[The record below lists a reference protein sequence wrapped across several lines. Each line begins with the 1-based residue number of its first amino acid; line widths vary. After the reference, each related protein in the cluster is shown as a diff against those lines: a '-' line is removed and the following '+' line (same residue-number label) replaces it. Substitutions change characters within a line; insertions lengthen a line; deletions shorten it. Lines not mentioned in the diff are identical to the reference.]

1 MYKFARVMFKR
12 FLGRVD
18 TYGVQRRK
26 GDKIIYYRVEGK
38 EATPDLY
45 FQHLRGEEI
54 VGIYP
59 LCIDGTTHFACIDV
73 DSPDLEIVAQVRE
86 LLPEPNYLECSR
98 TGNYHIWLFFSAPLL
113 VTDLITKCQPAV
125 TLGRILLTG
134 DHCELYPIP
143 QPRGKTGLM
152 IALPFQADALK
163 DGRTAFVDTNG
174 TPYPNQFEFLRDL
187 DLITPTHFKQF
198 AAIQNLQDASD
209 NDILQNTQIYNLY
222 LGKGKTTG
230 DCTSSGYDF
239 AFVTAL
245 ADHKISKDQATTLL
259 CQRPSVHSTTPTYI
273 TTTIEAG
280 FAFSTTKKKKPKKKE
295 TSTTQNENAI
305 EVDPAEEESWKDIVP
320 LNRETYL
327 KQISKLIVFRDEQKR
342 LFDIFFASL
351 ISNLKTSGRPVW
363 LFLIGPPGCGK
374 TLPMMTVKNSPF
386 TYVVS
391 AFRPAALISGWGM
404 QSGQDMSLI
413 PKLNNK
419 VLMVKDMSSLL
430 SQNKEVV
437 AEILGLLRDAYDGS
451 CSKVFG
457 TGVVRSYTSRFGFIG
472 ATTPEIDANWS
483 MNVRLGERFLRYR
496 IKTPPEQIYAKIE
509 SSLANLMLEDDTEL
523 KLEEV
528 CMGYLKYLMREEG
541 QLPPLSEPTLIGRLA
556 QLGAILRSGVSRAA
570 FGNQILVMPEWEEA
584 TRFAKQLAK
593 MALALA
599 YIRGKPT
606 NDKEE
611 FEDLKTLV
619 RDSIDGRIECVCRLL
634 YKEKGLSASDIS
646 QRVHLPDWTVRQLLQ
661 DLEIL
666 RIVIKTRTGGY
677 TPTYDFVPWLRGNID
692 AFKLWDD
699 CHGIIYD
706 HESEVTKTQG
716 D

>member
-12 FLGRVD
+12 FLGRTD

-26 GDKIIYYRVEGK
+26 GDKIIYFRVEGK
-38 EATPDLY
+38 EVTADLY
-45 FQHLRGEEI
+45 FQHLQGEEI

-59 LCIDGTTHFACIDV
+59 LQIDGTVYFACIDI
-73 DSPDLEIVAQVRE
+73 DSPDLEIVAQIRE

-98 TGNYHIWLFFSAPLL
+98 SGDHHIWFFFSAPLS
-113 VTDLITKCQPAV
+113 VDELIAKCQPAI
-125 TLGRILLTG
+125 TLGRMLLEG
-134 DHCELYPIP
+134 DHCELYPMP
-143 QPRGKTGLM
+143 QPRGKVGLM
-152 IALPFQADALK
+152 IALPLQMEALK
-163 DGRTAFVDTNG
+163 TGRTAFIDVNG
-174 TPYPNQFEFLRDL
+174 TPYPDQFEFLRDL
-187 DLITPTHFKQF
+187 DLMTPTNFKRF
-198 AAIQNLQDASD
+198 TAIQTLQETSD
-209 NDILQNTQIYNLY
+209 NDILQNPQIYNLY
-222 LGKGKTTG
+222 LGKGKITG
-230 DCTSSGYDF
+230 DCTASGYDF

-245 ADHKISKDQATTLL
+245 ADHKISKEQATTLL
-259 CQRPSVHSTTPTYI
+259 CMRPSVHSNTPSYI
-273 TTTIEAG
+273 AKTINAG
-280 FAFSTTKKKKPKKKE
+280 FDFSTTKKKKKIKTVAGNVPA
-295 TSTTQNENAI
+295 QENTI
-305 EVDPAEEESWKDIVP
+305 EVDPHEEESWQDIVP
-320 LNRETYL
+320 LDRETYL
-327 KQISKLIVFRDEQKR
+327 KQIAKLIVFRDEQRR
-342 LFDIFFASL
+342 LFDIFFATL
-351 ISNLKTSGRPVW
+351 IANLKTSGRPVW
-363 LFLIGPPGCGK
+363 LFIIGPPGCGK

-391 AFRPAALISGWGM
+391 AFRPAALISGWGI

-419 VLMVKDMSSLL
+419 ILMIKDMSSLL

-457 TGVVRSYTSRFGFIG
+457 TGVVRTYTSRFGFIG

-483 MNVRLGERFLRYR
+483 MNIRLGERFLRYR
-496 IKTPPEQIYAKIE
+496 VKTPPEQIYAKIE
-509 SSLANLMLEDDTEL
+509 SALANLMLEDDTEL

-528 CMGYLKYLMREEG
+528 CMGYLKHLMRDEG
-541 QLPPLSEPTLIGRLA
+541 ELPPLSEPTSIGRLA

-599 YIRGKPT
+599 YIRDKPT
-606 NDKEE
+606 NGKEE

-619 RDSIDGRIECVCRLL
+619 RDSIDGRMECICRLIYEQPKL
-634 YKEKGLSASDIS
+634 NASDIG
-646 QRVHLPDWTVRQLLQ
+646 QRIHLPDWTVRQLLQ

-666 RIVIKTRTGGY
+666 RIVVKTRTGGY

-692 AFKLWDD
+692 TFKLWDD
-699 CHGIIYD
+699 CSGIIYN
-706 HESEVTKTQG
+706 HETEVTKT
-716 D
+716 